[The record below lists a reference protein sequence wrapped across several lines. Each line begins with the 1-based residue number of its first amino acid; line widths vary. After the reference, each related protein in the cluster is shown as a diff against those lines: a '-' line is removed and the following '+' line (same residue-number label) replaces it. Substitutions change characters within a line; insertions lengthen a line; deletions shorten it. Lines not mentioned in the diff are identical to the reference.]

1 MRQHLT
7 LTRLAVVHKWKITHA
22 GEDVETLGSSY
33 PADGNV
39 KTVQL
44 LRKTVLPQNVK
55 NRITVWPSNST
66 PRYIPQRIKNS
77 NTNKYLYMHDHGS
90 ANHNSQK
97 VERAQM
103 SIKWMNGQTVVYRY
117 HVILSSQK
125 KEWNIYIGN
134 TRTNLKNITLSG
146 RSYMKKV
153 THAMIPFIWNI
164 QNRLSPGGQKTGQW
178 LPGT

>member
-103 SIKWMNGQTVVYRY
+103 SIKWMNGQTNCGIQIPCNIIQSEKGMKYLYRQ
-117 HVILSSQK
+117 HTDKPQK
-125 KEWNIYIGN
+125 HYTKWEKLYEKGYTFYDSI
-134 TRTNLKNITLSG
+134 
-146 RSYMKKV
+146 YMK
-153 THAMIPFIWNI
+153 HPE
-164 QNRLSPGGQKTGQW
+164 
-178 LPGT
+178 